1 MLHDTI
7 KKKEWFN
14 MSLREDL
21 KSVII
26 KSGWT
31 MGSVVDEINK
41 QNGTNYSLQNFS
53 AKLSRNSLKYV
64 EVVQILKIIGYE
76 IKWEQIN
83 C

>member
-1 MLHDTI
+1 
-7 KKKEWFN
+7 

>member
-1 MLHDTI
+1 
-7 KKKEWFN
+7 

-41 QNGTNYSLQNFS
+41 QNGTDYSLQNFS